1 MEINKLIDSLIEQS
15 RAADAKMDS
24 ELADLL
30 AKAAETIRLLREI
43 AVDASNEEFRMQ
55 FDEQNGGKK

>member
-30 AKAAETIRLLREI
+30 AKAAETIRLLQEI
-43 AVDASNEEFRMQ
+43 AVDASNEEFKMQ